1 MRSLL
6 WKEWHEQRWKLA
18 FGALILAAFAFIGLR
33 ARVIADEQLVQWVC
47 FLAVALLPVLASTGL
62 VPAERDDGTLETLLA
77 LPVHARRIFLAKTL
91 VGVLLVAGPLLVTA
105 AASLA
110 VAGGREMSAGQM
122 AGFYLRTT
130 ATALVLFFWMFA
142 LTVRLPNETR
152 ASLITLAILI
162 MALLVTLAIRE
173 FRSDYHRSGSPLWLI
188 SPFVYLINRG
198 DETPRATLQLAAALV
213 QAAIALL
220 LWLWAARQFPRPA
233 DAEGNL

>member
-18 FGALILAAFAFIGLR
+18 FGSLILAAFAVIGLR

-47 FLAVALLPVLASTGL
+47 FLAIALLPVLASTGL
-62 VPAERDDGTLETLLA
+62 IPAERDDGTLETLLA
-77 LPVHARRIFLAKTL
+77 LPVNAGRIFLVKTL

-110 VAGGREMSAGQM
+110 VAQGREMAAGDM
-122 AGFYLRTT
+122 AGFYLRTL

-152 ASLITLAILI
+152 ASLITLALLI
-162 MALLVTLAIRE
+162 MALLVTLGILQLPGNDRTHAL
-173 FRSDYHRSGSPLWLI
+173 LWLV
-188 SPFVYLINRG
+188 SPFVFLVQRVNI
-198 DETPRATLQLAAALV
+198 PASLQAGAVLV
-213 QAAIALL
+213 QAVMALL
-220 LWLWAARQFPRPA
+220 LWLWAARQFPKTT